1 MHVMKSPFP
10 MVFLL
15 ALVGICLLCI
25 GRASSPAFSAGPTF
39 VDVPSD
45 HPYYEYIEAL
55 YQNGYVA
62 GCSAEPMMY
71 CPERVMNRAE
81 SAVFVERGVH
91 GAEYLPSQPSE
102 VLFADVEL
110 SEWYA
115 KWTHGLWDDG
125 YTAGCGT
132 GPLIY
137 CPTQDHTRA
146 EGCVFYLRMM
156 HGADYEPLQG
166 PGYFE
171 DVDPSQWYADWVDA
185 CWEAGIAEACSTEPL
200 RFCPEEGLTR
210 SVAAYMMVQAKEIP
224 IPTPTPTPIPGEEAI
239 IIDHTTLDLNQIPDY
254 WIEEAKKL
262 TFHYAHTSHGSQI
275 MSGLNYL
282 EQRDP
287 KYSITVIN
295 AGSAPPTSLNCDP
308 GTLCIYDGNPPETY
322 ITPEDYWSTEGGK
335 DRTRAVASTGLFD
348 FSMWSWCGQQSSNS
362 VETVQRYLDA
372 MDGFESEYPTMRF
385 ILMTGHTDGGSATL
399 TRNNNMVL
407 DYASENQK
415 VIFDFADIESWD
427 PAGNYYPNTTDA
439 CPWCSDWCGAHPE
452 DCQNLPSCA
461 HSHGFVCK
469 LKGQAFWWMIA
480 RLAGWD
486 GNP

>member
-1 MHVMKSPFP
+1 MHVMKSRFP

-71 CPERVMNRAE
+71 CPGRSMNRAE
-81 SAVFVERGVH
+81 SAVFIERGIH
-91 GAEYLPSQPSE
+91 GADHLPSQPTE
-102 VLFADVEL
+102 TVFADVAL
-110 SEWYA
+110 NLWYA
-115 KWTHGLWDDG
+115 KWSHGLWEDG
-125 YTAGCGT
+125 YTAGCGVD
-132 GPLIY
+132 PLIY
-137 CPTQDHTRA
+137 CPEQDNARA

-156 HGADYEPLQG
+156 YGADYEPPQG
-166 PGYFE
+166 SGYFE

-185 CWEAGIAEACSTEPL
+185 CWEAGIAEPCSTDPL
-200 RFCPEEGLTR
+200 NFCPEEGLTR
-210 SVAAYMMVQAKEIP
+210 EVAAYMMVQAKDIP
-224 IPTPTPTPIPGEEAI
+224 LPTPTPTPSPVEEMI
-239 IIDHTTLDLNQIPDY
+239 LIDHTTVDLDLIPDY

-282 EQRDP
+282 AGQDP
-287 KYSITVIN
+287 KYDITVIN
-295 AGSAPPTSLNCDP
+295 AGSNPPTSLNCEA

-322 ITPEDYWSTEGGK
+322 ITPEDYWSTESGK
-335 DRTRAVASTGLFD
+335 DRTRAVANTDLFD

-362 VETVQRYLDA
+362 EQTVQGYLDT
-372 MDGFESEYPTMRF
+372 MDGFEQEYPSMRF
-385 ILMTGHTDGGSATL
+385 ILMTGHTDGGSSTL

-407 DYASENQK
+407 NYTTINQK
-415 VIFDFADIESWD
+415 VVFDFADIESYD
-427 PAGNYYPNTTDA
+427 PDGNYYPNTTDA
-439 CPWCSDWCGAHPE
+439 CAWCTDWCNAHPE
-452 DCQNLPSCA
+452 DCQGLPSCA
-461 HSHGFVCK
+461 HSHGFNCK
-469 LKGQAFWWMIA
+469 LKGQAFWWMMA